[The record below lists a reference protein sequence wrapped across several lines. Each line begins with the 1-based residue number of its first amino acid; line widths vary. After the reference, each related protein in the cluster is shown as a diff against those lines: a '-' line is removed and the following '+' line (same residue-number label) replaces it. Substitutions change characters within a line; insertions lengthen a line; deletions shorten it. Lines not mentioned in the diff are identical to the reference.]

1 MCCFKIRFIFI
12 VHILLALVIVIN
24 CDTEN
29 NEVDSK
35 YLVNEECKLPNK
47 LKKEISSYAPI
58 VNKIINAST
67 VGQFKGKTWNYLANF
82 VDKFG
87 NRIAG
92 SRNLENAI
100 DYMLNMSKENN
111 LENVHGENVTVP
123 HWIRGKEHAYLLR
136 PRAKPL
142 PMLGLGGSIATPRR
156 GIIAHVLVVK
166 SFDELKQKSQEAA
179 GKIVVFNEEYVSYGE
194 TVKYRSYAAV
204 EAAKLG
210 AVATLVR
217 SVTPFSI
224 ASPHT
229 GWQDYSSNVTKI
241 PTACI
246 TIEDAEML
254 NRMYN
259 RGEKL
264 LIYLYMEAHTLPD
277 TVSRNTVAEIKGSTY
292 PEKVVL
298 VSGHLDSWDVGEGAM
313 DDGGG
318 AFISW
323 CSLVLLKSLGLRP
336 KRTVRAVLWT
346 AEEEGLIGAIQYAT
360 THANETKNFNL
371 VMESDEGTFT
381 PKGLEFSG
389 PNKSA
394 CIIQHILSLTA
405 TINTTN
411 LKQSQNVG
419 SDITVWTH
427 NNSVPGASL
436 LNDNGRYF
444 WFHHSNGDTMAV
456 EDPTALDKA
465 TALWAAVAYVV
476 ADLKNDL
483 PKKITYA
490 VD

>member
-1 MCCFKIRFIFI
+1 MCRCTLRYICLIQ
-12 VHILLALVIVIN
+12 ILLSLVVIIS
-24 CDTEN
+24 CDVEDNEIQVDN
-29 NEVDSK
+29 N
-35 YLVNEECKLPNK
+35 YFVNQQCKLSNK
-47 LKKEISSYAPI
+47 LKKEIASYKPI
-58 VNKIINAST
+58 VNKIINAAT
-67 VGQFKGKTWNYLANF
+67 AGEFKGKTWNYLANF

-92 SRNLENAI
+92 SDNLENAI
-100 DYMLNMSKENN
+100 DYMLNLSKAHN
-111 LENVHGENVTVP
+111 LENVHGENVSVP
-123 HWIRGKEHAYLLR
+123 HWIRGKEHAFLLK
-136 PRAKPL
+136 PRTKPL
-142 PMLGLGGSIATPRR
+142 PMLGLGGSVATPRR
-156 GIIAHVLVVK
+156 GIIASVLVVK
-166 SFDELKQKSQEAA
+166 SFDELKLKAQEAR
-179 GKIVVFNEEYVSYGE
+179 GKIVVFNEPYVNYGQ
-194 TVKYRSYAAV
+194 TVKYRSYGAV

-210 AVATLVR
+210 AVATLIR

-229 GWQDYSSNVTKI
+229 GWQDYNNNVTKI

-246 TIEDAEML
+246 TIEDAELL
-254 NRMYN
+254 NRMYD
-259 RGEKL
+259 RGERL
-264 LIYLYMEAHTLPD
+264 LIYLYMEARTLPD
-277 TVSRNTVAEIKGSTY
+277 MISRNTVAEVRGSTN

-323 CSLVLLKSLGLRP
+323 CSLVLLKSLGLRA

-346 AEEEGLIGAIQYAT
+346 AEEEGLIGAVQYAT
-360 THANETKNFNL
+360 AHANETQNFDL

-381 PKGLEFSG
+381 PHGLEFAG
-389 PNKSA
+389 PNKTA

-405 TINTTN
+405 AINTTN
-411 LKQSQNVG
+411 LKLSDDVG

-427 NNSVPGASL
+427 NKSVPGASL
-436 LNDNGRYF
+436 LNDNSRYF

-476 ADLKNDL
+476 ADLKGDL
-483 PKKITYA
+483 PKK
-490 VD
+490 